1 MGQEID
7 FYSME
12 ARRERVLKALHVLV
26 GKDTSLL
33 SDEEKSIIDNYREL
47 CGFGFGRMEV
57 VVVAHRLEGVN
68 WTKHMKRK
76 DLLIS
81 SKVLDKTI

>member
-1 MGQEID
+1 MGETID

-12 ARRERVLKALHVLV
+12 ARRARVLKALQVLV
-26 GKDTSLL
+26 GEDMPLL
-33 SDEEKSIIDNYREL
+33 SEEEGSIIDNYREL
-47 CGFGFGRMEV
+47 CGFGFGKMEV

-76 DLLIS
+76 DLVIS
-81 SKVLDKTI
+81 SQRT